1 MRLPRPHPSF
11 PPHQLASSA
20 TSSSRCLSAP
30 PARRTVET
38 PNHHPLFPLKTSA
51 LRRATPAGMPR
62 PPHRENA
69 CAGKDRHLLP
79 KRDSRALSSPFRCN
93 RPIVGTC
100 VEHRPIVRRPH
111 PGVRRHA
118 CGCNNAI
125 SAPPLPMAMAPH
137 HLRCLAHSR
146 PALVSVVH
154 QPLQHPWRAT
164 FTPCSSVARQPVPK
178 HLRILAHPL
187 RHVTIHRGL
196 NSIRTGK
203 YGRPRVSCRGSAP
216 GAVHAERVR
225 MAGLAQRRC
234 KKYADGGLTPVEDLG
249 VLCVQ
254 QLSGL
259 RFRRRRFARR
269 AICPSRTGRE
279 SAPR

>member
-1 MRLPRPHPSF
+1 
-11 PPHQLASSA
+11 
-20 TSSSRCLSAP
+20 
-30 PARRTVET
+30 
-38 PNHHPLFPLKTSA
+38 
-51 LRRATPAGMPR
+51 
-62 PPHRENA
+62 
-69 CAGKDRHLLP
+69 
-79 KRDSRALSSPFRCN
+79 
-93 RPIVGTC
+93 
-100 VEHRPIVRRPH
+100 
-111 PGVRRHA
+111 
-118 CGCNNAI
+118 
-125 SAPPLPMAMAPH
+125 MAMAPH

-154 QPLQHPWRAT
+154 QPLQHPWQAT

-203 YGRPRVSCRGSAP
+203 YGRPRASCRGSAP

-249 VLCVQ
+249 VLRVQ